1 MDCRLA
7 QQKRVKP
14 SLEYKE
20 KKPYNKVMF
29 IQTEATPN
37 PVTLKFIPEE
47 PVLPRGTA
55 DFTDAKSAAAS
66 PLAARLF
73 SIEGVCGVFLG
84 RDFISVTR
92 TQPMEWQHLKAA
104 ILEAIAAHYAS
115 GDSIIDE
122 AAQESS
128 VAPDESLSEGD
139 SEVVTRIKALLDD
152 RIRPAVA
159 MDGGDIRFSGYDKGI
174 VYLQM
179 RGACAGCPSSTATL
193 KAGIEN
199 MLRHYVPEVQE
210 VRATI

>member
-1 MDCRLA
+1 MVCRLA
-7 QQKRVKP
+7 QQKRVKL
-14 SLEYKE
+14 SLEYKG
-20 KKPYNKVMF
+20 KKPYNKSMF

-47 PVLPRGTA
+47 QVLARGTA
-55 DFTDAKSAAAS
+55 DFTDAKTAQAS

-92 TQPMEWQHLKAA
+92 TQHMEWQLLKAA
-104 ILEAIAAHYAS
+104 ILEAIASHYAS
-115 GDSIIDE
+115 GDPIIDV

-128 VAPDESLSEGD
+128 VAPDESSSEGD

-159 MDGGDIRFSGYDKGI
+159 MDGGDIRFSGYEKGI